1 MDEKMDK
8 LAVLESVLF
17 MSPKPVSMRI
27 IMKSVD
33 VHNSNKI
40 KKMIDKLN
48 KMYEDRGSAVRVF
61 EVNNKYI
68 LNILPQYADYV
79 TRFTT
84 ETELTKS
91 EMKVLAYIA
100 KNNGILKSKLIKRI
114 GVVYDKVKSLEEK
127 GFIKE
132 VPDGRSSKLFLTK
145 KFKDYFGEIENSEL

>member
-1 MDEKMDK
+1 MEKM
-8 LAVLESVLF
+8 AVLEAVLF
-17 MSPKPVSMRI
+17 MSPQPVSMRI
-27 IMKSVD
+27 IMKAVD

-40 KKMIDKLN
+40 RKMIEKLN

-61 EVNNKYI
+61 EVNNKYL
-68 LNILPQYADYV
+68 LNILPQFADYV

-100 KNNGILKSKLIKRI
+100 KNDGILKSKLIKRI
-114 GVVYDKVKSLEEK
+114 GTVYDKVKSLEEK

-132 VPDGRSSKLFLTK
+132 APSGRSSKLFLTK
-145 KFKDYFGEIENSEL
+145 KFKDYFGEIENPEL